1 MIKPWIA
8 SLALCAVAS
17 GQTFWPTKGWREAL
31 PETQGIDSQVLAQ
44 VIDQRPAG
52 LHSLLVIRHG
62 YVVLDSY
69 FYPFT
74 SGSLHDAA
82 SVTKSITSA
91 IVGIAVDQG
100 LIKTSQPAFP
110 HSKITVENLLTM
122 TPGLE
127 CGFRPGEQELAEMK
141 LSANWVD
148 YATHLPVKYDPGT
161 KYGYCSPGFHLL
173 SSIVSAAAHTSELE
187 FGRKYLFEPLGIKDI
202 VWPSDP
208 QGITHG
214 WGNSHFYP
222 RDFAKI
228 GYLYLHGG
236 QWEGKQI
243 LSADW
248 IKRSITHHSDPR
260 QNVEYGYG
268 WWLYNH
274 QQPRSFEA
282 NGRGGQKIIVLPEQ
296 DAVIVMTGGGYD
308 GSKITP
314 LLFQSITSDKPLPK
328 NPEAYKQ
335 LQSKSKDAA
344 QVPKPGPAGIVG
356 ISFFNREYKLEPNSI
371 RLEKIMLRNGEV
383 KLTLLGSELTV
394 PVGLD
399 GVYRTSP
406 AGLLGIP
413 LGAIGAWST
422 EKDFMLDL
430 KFIANIN
437 HYTFAMKFYGDQLE
451 ILANE
456 ASGLAKNLKITG
468 RSY

>member
-1 MIKPWIA
+1 M
-8 SLALCAVAS
+8 VN

-44 VIDQRPAG
+44 AIDQRPPG

-69 FYPFT
+69 FYPFAPGT
-74 SGSLHDAA
+74 VHDAA

-100 LIKTSQPAFP
+100 LVKTSQPAFP
-110 HSKITVENLLTM
+110 NSKVTVENLLTM

-148 YATHLPVKYDPGT
+148 YAAHLPVKYDPGT
-161 KYGYCSPGFHLL
+161 KFGYCSPGFHLL
-173 SSIVSAAAHTSELE
+173 SSIVSAAAHSSELE
-187 FGRKYLFEPLGIKDI
+187 FGRKYLFEPLGIRDI

-248 IKRSITHHSDPR
+248 IKRSISHHSDARPG
-260 QNVEYGYG
+260 VGYGYG
-268 WWLYNH
+268 WWLYNE
-274 QQPRSFEA
+274 QQPRSYEA
-282 NGRGGQKIIVLPEQ
+282 NGRGGQKIMVLPEQ
-296 DAVIVMTGGGYD
+296 DMIVVMTGGGYD
-308 GSKITP
+308 AGKITQ
-314 LLFQSITSDKPLPK
+314 LIFQSIKSDKPLPK
-328 NPEAYKQ
+328 NPAAYGQ
-335 LQSKSKDAA
+335 LQSKSKEAA
-344 QVPKPGPAGIVG
+344 LAPKPTPGGVVS
-356 ISFFNREYKLEPNSI
+356 ISFLDRVYRLEPNSI
-371 RLEKIMLRNGEV
+371 RFEKFSLGLTESGVHFEV
-383 KLTLLGSELTV
+383 KLTLLGNELTV
-394 PVGLD
+394 PIGLD

-406 AGLLGIP
+406 NGP
-413 LGAIGAWST
+413 LQLPIGAMGVWIT
-422 EKDFMLDL
+422 EKDFRLDL
-430 KFIANIN
+430 NFIANIN
-437 HYTFAMKFYGDQLE
+437 HYTFAMKFWGPYIVE
-451 ILANE
+451 ITANE
-456 ASGLAKNLKITG
+456 ASGLAKNLKIKG
-468 RSY
+468 MSRHVNREF

>member
-1 MIKPWIA
+1 MN
-8 SLALCAVAS
+8 

-31 PETQGIDSQVLAQ
+31 PETQGLDSQVLAQ
-44 VIDQRPAG
+44 AIDQRPPG

-74 SGSLHDAA
+74 PGTVHDAA
-82 SVTKSITSA
+82 SVTKSIASA
-91 IVGIAVDQG
+91 IVGVAVDKG

-110 HSKITVENLLTM
+110 NTKITVKNLLTM

-127 CGFRPGEQELAEMK
+127 CGFRPGEQELAGMK
-141 LSANWVD
+141 LSANWVE
-148 YATHLPVKYDPGT
+148 YAMHLPVKYDPGT
-161 KYGYCSPGFHLL
+161 KFGYCSPGFHLL
-173 SSIVSAAAHTSELE
+173 SFIVSAAAHMSELE

-222 RDFAKI
+222 RDLAKI

-248 IKRSITHHSDPR
+248 IRQSISKHADARP
-260 QNVEYGYG
+260 NVEYGYG
-268 WWLYNH
+268 WWLYNK

-296 DAVIVMTGGGYD
+296 DMIVVMTGGGYD
-308 GSKITP
+308 ASKITP
-314 LLFQSITSDKPLPK
+314 LIFRSIKSDKPLPR
-328 NPEAYKQ
+328 NAEAYKQ
-335 LQSKSKDAA
+335 LLSTSKDAA
-344 QVPKPGPAGIVG
+344 KAPEPTPAGIVG
-356 ISFFNREYKLEPNSI
+356 ISFLGRNYTLEPNSI
-371 RLEKIMLRNGEV
+371 RLEKILLRSVENNSSMEV
-383 KLTLLGSELTV
+383 KLTLLGNELTV
-394 PVGLD
+394 PIGLR
-399 GVYRTSP
+399 GAYRISP
-406 AGLLGIP
+406 NGP
-413 LGAIGAWST
+413 LQLPIGAMGVWTT
-422 EKDFMLDL
+422 EKEFVLDL
-430 KFIANIN
+430 NFIANIN
-437 HYTFAMKFYGDQLE
+437 HYTFAMKFYPSYVE
-451 ILANE
+451 IIANE

-468 RSY
+468 KSY

>member
-1 MIKPWIA
+1 MKPLVA
-8 SLALCAVAS
+8 SLALCAVAT
-17 GQTFWPTKGWREAL
+17 GQTYWPTKGWREAL
-31 PETQGIDSQVLAQ
+31 PETQGIDSQALAQ
-44 VIDQRPAG
+44 AIEQRPAG

-69 FYPFT
+69 FYPFAP
-74 SGSLHDAA
+74 GSVHDAA

-91 IVGIAVDQG
+91 IVGIAVDKG
-100 LIKTSQPAFP
+100 LIRTSQTAFP
-110 HSKITVENLLTM
+110 NSKIKVENLLTM

-127 CGFRPGEQELAEMK
+127 CGFKPGEQELAEMK
-141 LSANWVD
+141 LSAHWVD
-148 YATHLPVKYDPGT
+148 YAKHLAVKYDPGV
-161 KYGYCSPGFHLL
+161 KFGYCSPGFHLL
-173 SSIVSAAAHTSELE
+173 SSIVSAATHSSELE
-187 FGRKYLFEPLGIKDI
+187 FGRKYLFDPLGIKDI

-222 RDFAKI
+222 RDFAKL

-260 QNVEYGYG
+260 PNVEYGYG
-268 WWLYNH
+268 WWLYNQ

-282 NGRGGQKIIVLPEQ
+282 NGRGGQKIIVLPEK

-314 LLFQSITSDKPLPK
+314 LIFQSIKSDKPLPK
-328 NPEAYKQ
+328 NPDAYRQ
-335 LQSKSKDAA
+335 LQSKAKEGA
-344 QVPKPGPAGIVG
+344 QPPKPGPTGIVG
-356 ISFFNREYKLEPNSI
+356 VNFLYHGYKLEPNPL
-371 RLEKIMLRNGEV
+371 RLEKILLWPAEV
-383 KLTLLGSELTV
+383 NLTLLGTDLTV

-406 AGLLGIP
+406 NGLLQLP
-413 LGAIGAWST
+413 LGAMGVWTT
-422 EKDFMLDL
+422 EKDFVLDL
-430 KFIANIN
+430 NFIANIN
-437 HYTFAMKFYGDQLE
+437 HYTFAMKFDADRVE
-451 ILANE
+451 IVANE

-468 RSY
+468 RAY